1 MAASLVWAFM
11 LSPWAVVAYLAYKAA
26 RKPLVR
32 PVRMS
37 QTFADIVGPD
47 GLTSQDRAIMRAWKQ
62 S

>member
-1 MAASLVWAFM
+1 MAASLVWGLMA
-11 LSPWAVVAYLAYKAA
+11 SPWVIVAYVVWKAA

-32 PVRMS
+32 PVRMP